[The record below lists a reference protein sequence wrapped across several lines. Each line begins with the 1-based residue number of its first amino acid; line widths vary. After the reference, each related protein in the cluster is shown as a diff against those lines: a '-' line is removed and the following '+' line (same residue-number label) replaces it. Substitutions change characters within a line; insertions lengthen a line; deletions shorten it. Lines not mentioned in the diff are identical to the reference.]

1 MVTSSEIMDLSSNLG
16 KDGQRSI
23 DYLQRH
29 GFITRVLRGIFYV
42 RSPEER
48 EIGRT
53 DKTIYELISMALL
66 IKGET
71 DWYFGLETALKMD
84 RMTHEYFSINY
95 VICRSF
101 RTTKPIRVQNSTF
114 MFLRWSEFHFGFGII
129 RKGELRFSDPEK
141 TVLDMVYRRYQNGSD
156 RDYILDP
163 LIEYSDRMGVD
174 RLKEYLDHY
183 SKRFQDVVSSA
194 I

>member
-1 MVTSSEIMDLSSNLG
+1 
-16 KDGQRSI
+16 
-23 DYLQRH
+23 
-29 GFITRVLRGIFYV
+29 
-42 RSPEER
+42 
-48 EIGRT
+48 
-53 DKTIYELISMALL
+53 MALL

-71 DWYFGLETALKMD
+71 HLYFGLETALKID

-95 VICRSF
+95 VICGSF

-114 MFLRWSEFHFGFGII
+114 MFLRWSELHFGFGII